1 MKIFD
6 RKYINLVRELT
17 FFNFKS
23 RDQGTV
29 LGFAWTLLHP
39 FLMLTILYM
48 LFSKRLGRGIDHYE
62 IYLLIGIIQW
72 NFLSTGTNEGL
83 KSILNSRSVLRNVY
97 IARTA
102 VVLSP
107 VLSVFL
113 SFLLE
118 LLILGGFI
126 LFSGLGFSPAV
137 LFLPFVILIQLLL
150 VISISLVLSCLNV
163 YFKDTGHIWN
173 ILLKIGFFTT
183 PVFYTIP
190 MFISKAK
197 MNAYFMNPMTQLM
210 IFMRQ
215 IILSKTPPSL
225 VNMLL
230 VFLAVLI
237 VLAACY
243 SIFKRLE
250 DGVIERI

>member
-1 MKIFD
+1 MKIFNS
-6 RKYINLVRELT
+6 KYINLVRELT

-29 LGFAWTLLHP
+29 LGFVWTLLHP

-48 LFSKRLGRGIDHYE
+48 LFSKRLGRGVDHYE

-72 NFLSTGTNEGL
+72 NFLSSGTNEGL
-83 KSILNSRSVLRNVY
+83 KSILSSRSVLRNVY

-102 VVLSP
+102 VVLSS
-107 VLSVFL
+107 VLAVFL

-118 LLILGGFI
+118 LLILGCFI
-126 LFSGLGFSPAV
+126 AFSGLGFSPAI
-137 LFLPFVILIQLLL
+137 LFLPLVILIQLLL

-163 YFKDTGHIWN
+163 YFKDTAHIWN

-190 MFISKAK
+190 MFISKTK

-215 IILSKTPPSL
+215 IILFKTPPSL
-225 VNMLL
+225 INMLF

-237 VLAACY
+237 VLAVCY
-243 SIFKRLE
+243 LIFKRLE